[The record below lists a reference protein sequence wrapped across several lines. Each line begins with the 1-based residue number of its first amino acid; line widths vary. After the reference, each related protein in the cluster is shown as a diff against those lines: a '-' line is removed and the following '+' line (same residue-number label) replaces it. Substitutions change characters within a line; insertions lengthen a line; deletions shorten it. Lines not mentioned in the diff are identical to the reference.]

1 VNTRKKILQAAQELY
16 NAHGVYSLHGEKK
29 VTLREIAKAAGIA
42 DGNLRYHFP
51 KQPDLL
57 HALYMELVEKL
68 ETGIGQMH
76 LGPFDLSYLYQSMVH
91 TCECLYEYKF
101 LMLDFVGIMRRVEKI
116 KTHFV
121 ALTAFRQQQFKIVTE
136 QLIANGSLKP
146 PSFPGQMEAFYQYFQ
161 IAGDFWISSA
171 EIFYQGPEEEKVI
184 YYVDLLFQGI
194 VPYLT
199 EKGLKEYQNI
209 IGDK

>member
-1 VNTRKKILQAAQELY
+1 MKTQEKILKAARDLY

-57 HALYMELVEKL
+57 YALYMELVEKL
-68 ETGIGQMH
+68 ETGIGQVH
-76 LGPFDLSYLYQSMVH
+76 LGPFDLAYLYQSMVH

-116 KTHFV
+116 KTHFI
-121 ALTAFRQQQFKIVTE
+121 ALTTFRQQQFKIVTD
-136 QLIANGSLKP
+136 QLIADGIMKP
-146 PSFPGQMEAFYQYFQ
+146 PSFPGQMETFYQYFQ
-161 IAGDFWISSA
+161 ISGDFWISSA
-171 EIFYQGPEEEKVI
+171 EIFYDGPEEGKVQH
-184 YYVDLLFQGI
+184 YVDLLFQGI

-199 EKGLKEYQNI
+199 DEGMGEYQI
-209 IGDK
+209 MKKEK